1 MKWFITQHNSTNE
14 RIIRQTS
21 WHYKDRSKTSSS
33 IRRNNLQRDNFN
45 IWFRHPDNGAEYAH
59 EGIYLRTD
67 KLSESQV
74 TDYLRKSYGLINGG
88 FLFSKPYS
96 EMISDLYKAVQKD
109 WQNKR
114 SNENNTDRQ

>member
-1 MKWFITQHNSTNE
+1 MRGLLDRLRGTTKTE
-14 RIIRQTS
+14 AKPVLPLEEIIF
-21 WHYKDRSKTSSS
+21 
-33 IRRNNLQRDNFN
+33 NVDNFN

-114 SNENNTDRQ
+114 SNENNTDKQ

>member
-1 MKWFITQHNSTNE
+1 MKVLFDRLRKKEEPKRTVLPLE
-14 RIIRQTS
+14 EIIF
-21 WHYKDRSKTSSS
+21 
-33 IRRNNLQRDNFN
+33 NVDNFN
-45 IWFRHPDNGAEYAH
+45 IWFRHPDNGAEYAN

-88 FLFSKPYS
+88 FRFSKPYQ

>member
-1 MKWFITQHNSTNE
+1 MRGLFDKLRGTKTE
-14 RIIRQTS
+14 AKPKPVLPLEEIIF
-21 WHYKDRSKTSSS
+21 
-33 IRRNNLQRDNFN
+33 NVDNFN

-88 FLFSKPYS
+88 FLFSKPYR

-109 WQNKR
+109 WQNKK